1 MGEAYLDKQLQ
12 ADREG
17 QIAAELLEA
26 EIWNLARLQIGG
38 LSKEVR
44 EPYTNL
50 IHNGQDNCPIDLVF
64 VPHTEGSKVL
74 LI

>member
-17 QIAAELLEA
+17 QIAAEPLEA
-26 EIWNLARLQIGG
+26 EIWNLARLQTGG

-44 EPYTNL
+44 GPYTNL
-50 IHNGQDNCPIDLVF
+50 IHSGQDNCPIDFVS
-64 VPHTEGSKVL
+64 VPHAEGSKVL